1 MGHVT
6 LTLFAVVL
14 FLTSPDLR
22 VAAEEGRYP
31 QDALECY
38 ASSALQSQK
47 EGRIICPPGKSHRSP
62 KSVPVALPRRRLLV
76 AHLNVRTRRHGRV
89 REGGDQRHVPR
100 RLRRGG
106 RAAPSS
112 PLRQV
117 PNHSD

>member
-47 EGRIICPPGKSHRSP
+47 EGRIICPPGKSHLSP
-62 KSVPVALPRRRLLV
+62 KSVPRRPP
-76 AHLNVRTRRHGRV
+76 ASSSSGR
-89 REGGDQRHVPR
+89 
-100 RLRRGG
+100 
-106 RAAPSS
+106 SS
-112 PLRQV
+112 ERPHAQAR
-117 PNHSD
+117 PCA